1 MPPLARQGVGVT
13 LLELLIALTIG
24 ALLVMLAL
32 PAYGDWIADYRLM
45 NHARALAGSMY
56 VARSEAIKRGYRV
69 DLCKSADLVQ
79 CGGTGWNPG
88 WIMYVDQN
96 LDGRVD
102 PGEPVLRREPGS
114 RDGVT
119 VAANTPL
126 RDYVSYTD
134 LGVARMMNG
143 ALQMGTF
150 ALCLSGR
157 REVEVVLAHSGR
169 VRIQKTPT
177 ICP

>member
-1 MPPLARQGVGVT
+1 MPSSAARDAGVT

-32 PAYGDWIADYRLM
+32 PTWGDWIADYRLM
-45 NHARALAGSMY
+45 NHARALAGSMEI
-56 VARSEAIKRGYRV
+56 ARSEAIKRAYRV
-69 DLCKSADLVQ
+69 DLCRSADLVQ
-79 CGGTGWNPG
+79 CGGAGWTQG
-88 WIMYVDQN
+88 WLMYVDQN

-102 PGEPVLRREPGS
+102 PGEPVLRREPGA

-134 LGVARMMNG
+134 LGVARMMSG

-150 ALCLSGR
+150 TVCLPGR
-157 REVEVVLAHSGR
+157 PEVEVVLAHSGR
-169 VRIQKTPT
+169 VRIQKMST

>member
-1 MPPLARQGVGVT
+1 
-13 LLELLIALTIG
+13 LLELMIALTIG

-32 PAYGDWIADYRLM
+32 PAWGDWIADYRLM

-56 VARSEAIKRGYRV
+56 IARSEAIKRGYRV
-69 DLCKSADLVQ
+69 DLCRSGDLVQ
-79 CGGTGWNPG
+79 CGGAGRTQGWL
-88 WIMYVDQN
+88 MYVDQN

-102 PGEPVLRREPGS
+102 PGEPVLRREPGA

-134 LGVARMMNG
+134 LGVARMMSG

-150 ALCLSGR
+150 TVCLPGR
-157 REVEVVLAHSGR
+157 PEVEVVLAHSGR
-169 VRIQKTPT
+169 VRIQKMST

>member
-1 MPPLARQGVGVT
+1 MPPLARRGAGVT

-45 NHARALAGSMY
+45 NHARALSGSMY
-56 VARSEAIKRGYRV
+56 AARSEAIKRGYRV

-79 CGGTGWNPG
+79 CGGTGWNQG

-134 LGVARMMNG
+134 LGVARMMSG

-150 ALCLSGR
+150 TVCLRGR
-157 REVEVVLAHSGR
+157 HEVEVVLAHSGR
-169 VRIQKTPT
+169 VRIQKTST

>member
-1 MPPLARQGVGVT
+1 MPSSARRGAGVT

-24 ALLVMLAL
+24 ALLIMLAM

-56 VARSEAIKRGYRV
+56 MARSEAIKRGYRV
-69 DLCKSADLVQ
+69 DLCQSADLVQ
-79 CGGTGWNPG
+79 CGGTGWNRG
-88 WIMYVDQN
+88 WLVYVDAN
-96 LDGRVD
+96 LDGQVD
-102 PGEPVLRREPGS
+102 PGEPVLRREPGP

-134 LGVARMMNG
+134 LGVARMMSG

-150 ALCLSGR
+150 TVCLTGR
-157 REVEVVLAHSGR
+157 PEVEVVLANSGR
-169 VRIQKTPT
+169 VRIQKMAN

>member
-1 MPPLARQGVGVT
+1 MPSSVRSAAGVT
-13 LLELLIALTIG
+13 LLELMIALSIG
-24 ALLVMLAL
+24 ALLIVLAM

-79 CGGTGWNPG
+79 CGGTGWNRG
-88 WIMYVDQN
+88 WLVYVDAN
-96 LDGRVD
+96 LDGQVD
-102 PGEPVLRREPGS
+102 PGEPVLRREPAA

-134 LGVARMMNG
+134 LGVARMMSG

-150 ALCLSGR
+150 TVCLSGR
-157 REVEVVLAHSGR
+157 PEVEVVLANSGR
-169 VRIQKTPT
+169 VRIQKMPT